1 MSKICDTCGLPDE
14 LCVCEEIAR
23 ESQEIR
29 IYADKR
35 RYGKVMTIVEGI
47 NPQDIDLDKLVKE
60 LKAKCAC
67 GGTLKEGRVELQGEH
82 RKKVADVLKEMG
94 FPAEVAP

>member
-29 IYADKR
+29 ITVDKR
-35 RYGKVMTIVEGI
+35 RYGKMMTIVEGI

-60 LKAKCAC
+60 LKNKCAC
-67 GGTLKEGRVELQGEH
+67 GGTLKDGRVELQGEH
-82 RKKVADVLKEMG
+82 RKRVAEVLREMG
-94 FPAEVAP
+94 FPTQVD

>member
-29 IYADKR
+29 ITIDKR
-35 RYGKVMTIVEGI
+35 RYGKVMTIVDGI
-47 NPQDIDLDKLVKE
+47 NPADVDLDKLTKE

-82 RKKVADVLKEMG
+82 RKRVVEVLKDMG
-94 FPAEVAP
+94 FNATAQ

>member
-60 LKAKCAC
+60 LKSKCAC
-67 GGTLKEGRVELQGEH
+67 GGTLKDGRIELQGEH
-82 RKKVADVLKEMG
+82 RHRVAEVLKGMG
-94 FPAEVAP
+94 FPTEVAP

>member
-23 ESQEIR
+23 ESQEIK
-29 IYADKR
+29 ISSDKR

-60 LKAKCAC
+60 LKSKCAC
-67 GGTLKEGRVELQGEH
+67 GGTLKEGRIELQGEH
-82 RKKVADVLKEMG
+82 RHKVADVLKGMG

>member
-1 MSKICDTCGLPDE
+1 MSKICDTCGLPEE

-29 IYADKR
+29 ITIDKR
-35 RYGKVMTIVEGI
+35 RYGKVMTIVDGI
-47 NPQDIDLDKLVKE
+47 NPADVDLDKLTKE

-67 GGTLKEGRVELQGEH
+67 GGTLKDGRVELQGEH
-82 RKKVADVLKEMG
+82 RKRVVEVLKDMG
-94 FPAEVAP
+94 FNATAQ

>member
-1 MSKICDTCGLPDE
+1 MSKICDTCGLPEE

-29 IYADKR
+29 ITIDKR
-35 RYGKVMTIVEGI
+35 RYGKVMTIVDGI
-47 NPQDIDLDKLVKE
+47 NPADVDLDKLTKE

-82 RKKVADVLKEMG
+82 RKRVVEVLKEMG
-94 FPAEVAP
+94 FNATAQ

>member
-1 MSKICDTCGLPDE
+1 MSKICDTCGLPEE

-60 LKAKCAC
+60 LKNKCAC

-82 RKKVADVLKEMG
+82 RKRVAEVLKEMG

>member
-1 MSKICDTCGLPDE
+1 MSKICDTCGLPEE

-29 IYADKR
+29 ITIDKR
-35 RYGKVMTIVEGI
+35 RYGKVVTIVDGI
-47 NPQDIDLDKLVKE
+47 NPADVDLDKLTKE

-67 GGTLKEGRVELQGEH
+67 GGTLKDGRVELQGEH
-82 RKKVADVLKEMG
+82 RKRVVDVLKEMG
-94 FPAEVAP
+94 FTATAQ

>member
-23 ESQEIR
+23 ESQQIR
-29 IYADKR
+29 ITVDKR
-35 RYGKVMTIVEGI
+35 RYGKVMTIVDGI
-47 NPQDIDLDKLVKE
+47 NPADIDLDKLVKE

-82 RKKVADVLKEMG
+82 RKRVSDVLKEMG
-94 FPAEVAP
+94 FNAVVQ